1 MQKLNGELKNQN
13 GQEIHRQENLP
24 LFEII
29 EFLSKNIFYVVRR
42 RKQMVELIY

>member
-13 GQEIHRQENLP
+13 EQENHRQENIP

-29 EFLSKNIFYVVRR
+29 EFLSKNIFYAGRR
-42 RKQMVELIY
+42 RKQMIEFIY